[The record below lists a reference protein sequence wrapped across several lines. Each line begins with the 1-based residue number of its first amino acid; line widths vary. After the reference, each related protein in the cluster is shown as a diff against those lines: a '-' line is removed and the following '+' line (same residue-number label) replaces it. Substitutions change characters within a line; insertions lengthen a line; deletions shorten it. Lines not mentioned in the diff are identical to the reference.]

1 MLSSALRLADG
12 MLIFLQNV
20 FGRVV
25 EFAGDQQGSRFL
37 QEKIPT
43 ANSDDRQ
50 RVFEEIMVDAN
61 ALMVDVFGNYVIQQ
75 LFEHGTMVQ
84 KKLLAA
90 KMKDS
95 VVSLSTQLYGCRC
108 VQEVSAHATSGERS
122 SPYTNGSL
130 GSRIHLG
137 RAASRTGPKA

>member
-1 MLSSALRLADG
+1 MVQVVACILTR
-12 MLIFLQNV
+12 LQNV
-20 FGRVV
+20 FGVVV

-50 RVFEEIMVDAN
+50 RVFEEIMVNAN

-75 LFEHGTMVQ
+75 LFQHGTMVQ

-90 KMKDS
+90 KMKDN
-95 VVSLSTQLYGCRC
+95 VVQLSLQLYGCRC
-108 VQEVSAHATSGERS
+108 VQEVNAHGHHDLR
-122 SPYTNGSL
+122 YGC
-130 GSRIHLG
+130 
-137 RAASRTGPKA
+137 

>member
-1 MLSSALRLADG
+1 MSI
-12 MLIFLQNV
+12 LIPCNVLPANKSVKNV

-61 ALMVDVFGNYVIQQ
+61 ALMVDVFGNYVVQQ

-84 KKLLAA
+84 KRLLAG
-90 KMKDS
+90 KMKNH

-108 VQEVSAHATSGERS
+108 VQEVS
-122 SPYTNGSL
+122 
-130 GSRIHLG
+130 
-137 RAASRTGPKA
+137 

>member
-1 MLSSALRLADG
+1 M
-12 MLIFLQNV
+12 

-90 KMKDS
+90 KMMDN
-95 VVSLSTQLYGCRC
+95 VVHLSTQLYGCRC
-108 VQEVSAHATSGERS
+108 VQEVSALELEGGYPSHCANRIFRLSN
-122 SPYTNGSL
+122 SP
-130 GSRIHLG
+130 
-137 RAASRTGPKA
+137 

>member
-1 MLSSALRLADG
+1 M
-12 MLIFLQNV
+12 

-84 KKLLAA
+84 KKLLAS
-90 KMKDS
+90 KMMDN
-95 VVSLSTQLYGCRC
+95 VVHLSTQLYGCRC
-108 VQEVSAHATSGERS
+108 VQEVCAQALEEIFLHYANEPFRLLN
-122 SPYTNGSL
+122 SP
-130 GSRIHLG
+130 
-137 RAASRTGPKA
+137 